1 MRKVK
6 VGVAGA
12 TGAVGREMI
21 KTLERLDFPVENLR
35 LFASERSKG
44 IKIPFRGKDIA
55 IEVLEDKIF
64 EEYDTELIIMSAGGS
79 ISKEWAPRFVKH
91 GSFVVDNSSAWR
103 MEKDIPLV
111 VPEVNPDKLTKD
123 AKLIA
128 NPNCSTIQ
136 MVVVLKPLHDHF
148 KIKRVVVSTYQS
160 VTGAGNKAVIQLQ
173 EELAGRTPKEAKFPH
188 RIAFNCLPHI
198 DIFFDD
204 GYTKEEVKMMKETQ
218 KIMGEPI
225 KVTATTVRVPV
236 IGGHSE
242 SVNIE
247 FEKPCTVSEVRS
259 LLQRAPGVIVQDDPA
274 KNLYPMPLN
283 SYDKDEVFV
292 GRIRKDETIPSGINL
307 WIVSDNIRKGAA
319 TNAVQIAEALIAGA

>member
-136 MVVVLKPLHDHF
+136 MVQVLGPVHK
-148 KIKRVVVSTYQS
+148 KNRIKRIIVATYQAVS
-160 VTGAGNKAVIQLQ
+160 GAGQKAI
-173 EELAGRTPKEAKFPH
+173 EELK
-188 RIAFNCLPHI
+188 
-198 DIFFDD
+198 
-204 GYTKEEVKMMKETQ
+204 
-218 KIMGEPI
+218 
-225 KVTATTVRVPV
+225 
-236 IGGHSE
+236 S
-242 SVNIE
+242 
-247 FEKPCTVSEVRS
+247 
-259 LLQRAPGVIVQDDPA
+259 
-274 KNLYPMPLN
+274 
-283 SYDKDEVFV
+283 
-292 GRIRKDETIPSGINL
+292 
-307 WIVSDNIRKGAA
+307 
-319 TNAVQIAEALIAGA
+319 